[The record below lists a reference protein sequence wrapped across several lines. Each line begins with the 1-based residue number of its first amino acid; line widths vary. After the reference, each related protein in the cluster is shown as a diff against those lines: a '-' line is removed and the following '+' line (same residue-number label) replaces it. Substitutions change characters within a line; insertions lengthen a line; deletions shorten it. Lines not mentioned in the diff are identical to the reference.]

1 MINLGSYF
9 RLRHGENLNVDVSD
23 KSLSTFG
30 LYVMTT
36 LNWCN
41 SVKVVSFDST
51 LDIVFNGTLLF
62 TGLRVM
68 MMKKRNSVFTG
79 LGQHLGGKL

>member
-1 MINLGSYF
+1 MIINLGSHF

-30 LYVMTT
+30 RYVMTT

-41 SVKVVSFDST
+41 SVKVVSFEIT
-51 LDIVFNGTLLF
+51 LDIVLMEPYFLQADP
-62 TGLRVM
+62 VM
-68 MMKKRNSVFTG
+68 MMKKKDSVTDS
-79 LGQHLGGKL
+79 GQHL